1 MAGGNLP
8 LKVAVAGGSIGGL
21 CAGVA
26 LRGIGCEVDV
36 HERTPGAMTSR
47 GAGIVVQDDL
57 LRLLRQHGAP
67 ELPATSC
74 LQRQYLLPDG
84 GDGVVTAMAQ
94 QFTSWDAIYRTPPV
108 DGAYFF

>member
-1 MAGGNLP
+1 M
-8 LKVAVAGGSIGGL
+8 
-21 CAGVA
+21 
-26 LRGIGCEVDV
+26 

-84 GDGVVTAMAQ
+84 GDGVVTAMPQ